1 MGKFLDQAGALYI
14 VTKIKGLL
22 DKKVDKEEGKTL
34 TDVNFTA
41 ALKEKL
47 DGIAEGANKY
57 SHPTTSG
64 NKHIP
69 TGGKSGQIL
78 RWSSDGTASWGE
90 DKDTTYSPMTP
101 ASTTETGKAG
111 LVPAPT
117 AGSPDRYLRSDGT
130 WSVPSDT
137 KYAAMKGATASAGG
151 TAGLVPAPA
160 AGQQAK
166 FLRADG
172 TWQTPENTTY
182 NDATQSKHGL
192 MSPEDKKKLD
202 AFGSA
207 SDYAKKTDI
216 ADVYKYKGS
225 VATESELP
233 KSPARGD
240 VYNIEAASSYGNEGM
255 NVAWNGT
262 TWDSLGS
269 VFKVETISNT
279 EIDAMFS

>member
-1 MGKFLDQAGALYI
+1 MGKFLDQAGTLYI

-41 ALKEKL
+41 TLKEKL
-47 DGIAEGANKY
+47 DGIAVGANKY

-101 ASTTETGKAG
+101 ASATETGKAG

-117 AGSPDRYLRSDGT
+117 AGSSGRYLRSDGT
-130 WSVPSDT
+130 WSVPPDT

-151 TAGLVPAPA
+151 TAGLVPTPA

-172 TWQTPENTTY
+172 TWQTPANTTY
-182 NDATQSKHGL
+182 NDATQSAHGL
-192 MSPEDKKKLD
+192 MSSADKKKLD
-202 AFGSA
+202 AFGNA
-207 SDYAKKTDI
+207 TDYAKKTDI

-262 TWDSLGS
+262 AWDSLGS

>member
-1 MGKFLDQAGALYI
+1 MGKFLDRAGALYI

-47 DGIAEGANKY
+47 DGIATGANKY
-57 SHPTTSG
+57 SHPTTPG

-130 WSVPSDT
+130 WSVPPDT
-137 KYAAMKGATASAGG
+137 KYAAMKGATGSAGG

-160 AGQQAK
+160 AGQQAR

-172 TWQTPENTTY
+172 TWQTPANTTY
-182 NDATQSKHGL
+182 NDATQSAHGL
-192 MSPEDKKKLD
+192 MSSADKKKLD

-207 SDYAKKTDI
+207 ADYAKKTDI
-216 ADVYKYKGS
+216 ADVYKYKGT
-225 VATESELP
+225 VTTESELP

-262 TWDSLGS
+262 AWDSLGS

-279 EIDAMFS
+279 EIDAMFN

>member
-1 MGKFLDQAGALYI
+1 MGKFLDRAGALYI
-14 VTKIKGLL
+14 VTKIKALL

-34 TDVNFTA
+34 TDINFTA

-117 AGSPDRYLRSDGT
+117 AGSSDRYLRSDGT
-130 WSVPSDT
+130 WSVPPDA
-137 KYAAMKGATASAGG
+137 KYAAMKGATGSAGG
-151 TAGLVPAPA
+151 TTGLVPAPA

-172 TWQTPENTTY
+172 TWQTPDNTTY
-182 NDATQSKHGL
+182 NDATQSVHGL
-192 MSPEDKKKLD
+192 MSPADKKKLD
-202 AFGSA
+202 AFGNA
-207 SDYAKKTDI
+207 ADYAKKTDI

-262 TWDSLGS
+262 AWDSLGS
-269 VFKVETISNT
+269 IFKVETISNT

>member
-47 DGIAEGANKY
+47 DGIEVGANKY

-78 RWSSDGTASWGE
+78 RWSSNGTASWGE

-101 ASTTETGKAG
+101 ASATETGKAG

-117 AGSPDRYLRSDGT
+117 AGSSDRYLRSDGT
-130 WSVPSDT
+130 WSVPPDT
-137 KYAAMKGATASAGG
+137 KYAAMKGATGSTGG
-151 TAGLVPAPA
+151 TTGLVPAPA

-172 TWQTPENTTY
+172 TWQIPANTTY
-182 NDATQSKHGL
+182 NDATQSAHGL
-192 MSPEDKKKLD
+192 MSSADKKKLD
-202 AFGSA
+202 AFGNA
-207 SDYAKKTDI
+207 ADYAKKTDI

-233 KSPARGD
+233 KSPTQGD

-262 TWDSLGS
+262 AWDSLGS